1 MSFSLS
7 APRLYLR
14 VRLLWFLLLLLA
26 AGLTLLLAGR
36 ISNWSTLP
44 APAAPA
50 ALPLSYVP
58 NVGQSAA
65 GVHYQVHGGSSAA
78 FFTAEAV
85 VLAVADGPETLPT
98 VSLRWDN
105 ANPAPGISAG
115 QPLPGV
121 VNYIRGSDPQQWRSD
136 IPTYGEIVYHALYP
150 GIELH
155 YGSENGRLKGTYL
168 VAPGSDPFQIRWRY
182 DGAQQINLT
191 KQGDLEIVL
200 VAENGRHTLT
210 EAAPIAWQMAGRQEI
225 AVPVAYQLHA
235 DNSIGFHL
243 PDGYDP
249 ALPLVLDPTMTFSTY
264 LGGTLFDHGHAIAI
278 DEEGNRYLKGVTY
291 SANFPTYDP
300 LYPVLNGDSD
310 VFVAKLKADSSAYEF
325 ITYLGGSNSE
335 DRLGQGGDIA
345 LDTAGNI
352 YLTGH
357 TDSADFPVY
366 YALQPERG
374 GPNGVAYVT
383 ALTPSGSSLL
393 FSTYLGGGGGAS
405 GEGIVIDWEGNIVIV
420 GTGGSGFPL
429 AFPLYQKVGGG
440 KPFITK
446 LTPDGQH
453 FLFSTYLGNSCC
465 GTGSGVAVDF
475 AGDIYLT
482 GETFADDFPVTPGAF
497 QSQRAG
503 NADVY
508 VTKIKRDGSALVYST
523 FVGGTLVDSAIDIAV
538 DGRSQAHVTGHTN
551 SLNFPTANALQ
562 PTYGGGRSDAFVF
575 KLNASGSAMIYSTY
589 LGGSA
594 DENFYGG
601 DGAIALDEEGE
612 AYVVGSTDSNN
623 FPTLDPIQPQRAGN
637 NDMFVTKLDATGQ
650 LLYSTY
656 LGGANGDEDPYDVA
670 VDLHEA
676 VHVVGGTNS
685 TNFPLQNALQPQRS
699 GSMDVFITSIS
710 HGAVHRPEIVPD
722 RLAFPSQAVHEAS
735 PPRSLVVYNP
745 NESALTLSEMV
756 INGRYATNFA
766 ITAEDCTAEPI
777 APHDY
782 CTIWISFTPSGS
794 GPRDGRIELSSPA
807 WSGPRMVGLY
817 GQGAASLE
825 ISPLFI
831 DFGFRRISDVSAVRP
846 IVLSNV
852 GDTPLPIGAV
862 EVVGMDPASFYFSG
876 SQNNCQNKTI
886 PAGESCEFYAVFR
899 AYQTGLHTA
908 VILIH
913 SPFAAEPLRIPVQGY
928 GGDSPMLTL
937 THEHEKEVA
946 HMNSCAGLEVTV
958 NGANFPVDAGQG
970 WGTVALYW
978 EDTLLETIPV
988 NGDGTFAATLT
999 VPMSSGGV
1007 FTVKAHDL
1015 VLLSA
1020 EAEATIRTPRTNLP
1034 IILIPGVS
1042 GSELVAAAGFAYIS
1056 PPKPSHWIPF
1066 YDAVLLPFPQI
1077 YLQNDPIWLNLTS
1090 IANTM
1095 LGNSRYFDALRLEE
1109 DGRTPMADVLGT
1121 SPDLVVGDVLWQVE
1135 VPGVLTLD
1143 LYKGLH
1149 DYLLDEGYVDGQT
1162 LFAFPYDWRKNL
1174 DETSG
1179 NLNQLINHARAVSG
1193 QDQVVIVAHSMGGLV
1208 ARNYMFYHGT
1218 DKVDQLIT
1226 LGTPYLGAPKVS
1238 KILEIGDDWGIGAH
1252 FLNTLGVG
1260 AHPYQMREMARNYPS
1275 SYQLSPGSGWWGR
1288 NAWSDSSNYIV
1299 RGYIENFSLV
1309 RQELDYSASMFWLGR
1324 HNTRLAA
1331 DARGWHGR
1339 RLGHLGGT
1347 MSSRYYNQ
1355 RIIGVGNDTL
1365 GHLEFTPYQT
1375 CAKVSFPFGDRSVC
1389 LPLPE
1394 ILFPK
1399 EDLMG
1404 DGTVPFHSALG
1415 AFVPAWD
1422 ERYYFV
1428 GNTDHNRITSN
1439 GVALDYL
1446 GQMLRA
1452 ELCSVRQLQ
1461 NGVQLQNTAESE
1473 ALVTALNASLGG
1485 LDLAEAVATAVAPP
1499 HAETLEITAIG
1510 TADLHI
1516 YDSAGN
1522 HVGLPDGA
1530 LFGQEVQ
1537 IPDASFITSGLPSGG
1552 VQVARLHANDTYTIT
1567 LSSRMPDGAASLRL
1581 TYYLGDQVQTVQVF
1595 QSIPMTTTTTATV
1608 ALPGLALGD
1617 QTPPLALVWAEGIP
1631 AVEIPLLGTFSGN
1644 EAANLDMLPPQASI
1658 SVTEGG
1664 LVTLT
1669 AVDNPGGSGVATIFY
1684 SLDPAAANDSFVEYT
1699 GPFQLPAGPVKIT
1712 AVALDRAGNGQYP
1725 GTVWERP
1732 GGQIYLP
1739 FVIR

>member
-1 MSFSLS
+1 MPFSMP
-7 APRLYLR
+7 APRLYSR
-14 VRLLWFLLLLLA
+14 TYLLWFFLLLLA
-26 AGLTLLLAGR
+26 VGLTLLLAGR
-36 ISNWSTLP
+36 MPNWSDLSAPT
-44 APAAPA
+44 APATVPV
-50 ALPLSYVP
+50 SYIP
-58 NVGQSAA
+58 NMGQSATN
-65 GVHYQVHGGSSAA
+65 VRYQVHGGSSSA
-78 FFTAEAV
+78 FFTDEAIL
-85 VLAVADGPETLPT
+85 LAVTEGAETLPF
-98 VSLRWDN
+98 VSLRWEN
-105 ANPAPGISAG
+105 ANPSPDISAG
-115 QPLPGV
+115 RQLPGV
-121 VNYIRGSDPQQWRSD
+121 VNYIRGNDPQQWRSD
-136 IPTYGEIVYHALYP
+136 IPTYGEIVYHSLYP
-150 GIELH
+150 GVDLH
-155 YGSENGRLKGTYL
+155 YGSENGRLKGTYI
-168 VAPGSDPFQIRWRY
+168 VAPGSDPFQIRWQY
-182 DGAQQINLT
+182 DGAQRVSLT
-191 KQGDLEIVL
+191 AQGDLEIL
-200 VAENGRHTLT
+200 LGDANRHTLT
-210 EAAPIAWQMAGRQEI
+210 EAAPIAWQLAGQREI
-225 AVPVAYQLHA
+225 PVPVAYQLHA
-235 DNSIGFHL
+235 DNGVSFLL
-243 PDGYDP
+243 PEGYDP
-249 ALPLVLDPTMTFSTY
+249 NLPLILDPTLTFSTY
-264 LGGTLFDHGHAIAI
+264 LGGTLYDHGHAIAV
-278 DEEGNRYLKGVTY
+278 DREGNRYLKGVTY
-291 SANFPTYDP
+291 SANFPTHNP

-310 VFVAKLKADSSAYEF
+310 VFIAKLKADSSGYEF
-325 ITYLGGSNSE
+325 ITYLGGSSSE
-335 DRLGQGGDIA
+335 ERLGQRGDIT
-345 LDTAGNI
+345 LDAAGNI

-393 FSTYLGGGGGAS
+393 FSTYLGGGGGAI
-405 GEGIVIDWEGNIVIV
+405 GEGIAIDWEGNIIV
-420 GTGGSGFPL
+420 VGAGGSDFPL
-429 AFPLYQKVGGG
+429 AYPLYQRPGGG

-446 LTPDGQH
+446 LTPDGQR
-453 FLFSTYLGNSCC
+453 FIFSTYLGDSCC
-465 GTGSGVAVDF
+465 GTGNSVAVDL

-482 GETFADDFPVTPGAF
+482 GETSADDFPVTPGAF
-497 QSQRAG
+497 QMQRAG
-503 NADVY
+503 SADVY
-508 VTKIKRDGSALVYST
+508 VTKIKSDGSGLVYST
-523 FVGGTLVDSAIDIAV
+523 FVGGSQVDSAISIAV
-538 DGRSQAHVTGHTN
+538 NGRSQAHVTGHTN
-551 SLNFPTANALQ
+551 SLNFPTANAFQ

-575 KLNASGSAMIYSTY
+575 KLNESGSEMIYSTY

-601 DGAIALDEEGE
+601 DGAIVLDEEGE
-612 AYVVGSTDSNN
+612 AYVVGSTDSDN

-637 NDMFVTKLDATGQ
+637 NDLFIAKLDAGGQ

-656 LGGANGDEDPYDVA
+656 LGGANGDDDPYDLA
-670 VDLHEA
+670 VDVYET

-685 TNFPLQNALQPQRS
+685 TNFPMQNALQPQRS
-699 GSMDVFITSIS
+699 GSKDVYIVTVS
-710 HGAVHRPEIVPD
+710 HGSVQRPEIVPD
-722 RLAFPSQAVHEAS
+722 ILAFPSQAVHEAS

-745 NESALTLSEMV
+745 NESALTLSEIV
-756 INGRYATNFA
+756 IDGRHAANFA
-766 ITAEDCTAEPI
+766 VTGEDCTADAIP
-777 APHDY
+777 PNDY
-782 CTIWISFTPSGS
+782 CTVWVSFTPSGS
-794 GPRDGRIELSSPA
+794 GPRYGRVELSSPD
-807 WSGPRMVGLY
+807 WSGPRMVGLN
-817 GQGAASLE
+817 GLGAASLE
-825 ISPLFI
+825 IAPLFI
-831 DFGFRRISDVSAVRP
+831 DFGFRSISDISAIRP
-846 IVLSNV
+846 ISLSNV
-852 GDTPLPIGAV
+852 GDTPLPIGAI
-862 EVVGMDPASFYFSG
+862 EVAGMDLTAFYFSG
-876 SQNNCQNKTI
+876 SQNNCQNQTI
-886 PAGESCEFYAVFR
+886 PAGETCEFYAVFR
-899 AYQTGLHTA
+899 PSRTGLHTA
-908 VILIH
+908 VILID
-913 SPFAAEPLRIPVQGY
+913 SPFADEPARIPVQGY
-928 GGDSPMLTL
+928 GGNSPMLTL
-937 THEHEKEVA
+937 TYEYEKEVT
-946 HMNSCAGLEVTV
+946 HLNSCAGLEVTV

-978 EDTLLETIPV
+978 GDTLLETINV
-988 NGDGTFAATLT
+988 NADGTFAANLT
-999 VPMSSGGV
+999 VPANDGGV

-1042 GSELVAAAGFAYIS
+1042 GSELVAAADFAYIS

-1095 LGNSRYFDALRLEE
+1095 LGNSRYFDALRLEP
-1109 DGRTPMADVLGT
+1109 DGRTPMTDVLGT
-1121 SPDLVVGDVLWQVE
+1121 SPNLVVGDILWQVE
-1135 VPGVLTLD
+1135 VPGVTTLD

-1149 DYLLDEGYVDGQT
+1149 DYLLHKGYVDGQT

-1179 NLNQLINHARAVSG
+1179 DLNQLINHARAVSG

-1208 ARNYMFYHGT
+1208 ARNYMFYHGP

-1252 FLNTLGVG
+1252 VLNTLGVG

-1275 SYQLSPGSGWWGR
+1275 SYQLSPGSDWWNR
-1288 NAWSDSSNYIV
+1288 RAWPNSSNYIV

-1324 HNTRLAA
+1324 HNSKLAS
-1331 DARGWHGR
+1331 DARYWHGR
-1339 RLGHLGGT
+1339 RLGHLGDT

-1415 AFVPAWD
+1415 AAVPLSD

-1428 GNTDHNRITSN
+1428 SNTDHNSITSN

-1461 NGVQLQNTAESE
+1461 SNVQIQNTAEAE
-1473 ALVTALNASLGG
+1473 KLTAALNSSLGG
-1485 LDLAEAVATAVAPP
+1485 LELAEAVATAIAPP
-1499 HAETLEITAIG
+1499 HAETLEITAVG

-1522 HVGLPDGA
+1522 HVGLPAGA
-1530 LFGQEVQ
+1530 LFGQEVE
-1537 IPDASFITSGLPSGG
+1537 IPDASFVVSGLPSGG

-1567 LSSRMPDGAASLRL
+1567 LTSRMPDGAASLRL
-1581 TYYLGDQVQTVQVF
+1581 TYYQGDQAVMMQVF

-1608 ALPGLALGD
+1608 LLPGLALGD
-1617 QTPPLALVWAEGIP
+1617 QTPPLALVWAEGVP
-1631 AVEIPLLGTFSGN
+1631 AVEIPLLGSYTGD
-1644 EAANLDMLPPQASI
+1644 EAENPDLIPPQASI
-1658 SVTEGG
+1658 SVSESG
-1664 LVTLT
+1664 LVTIT

-1684 SLDPAAANDSFVEYT
+1684 SLDAAAANDSFVEYT
-1699 GPFQLPAGPVKIT
+1699 GPFHLPDGPVKIT
-1712 AVALDRAGNGQYP
+1712 AVALDNAGNGQYP
-1725 GTVWERP
+1725 GAVWERP

-1739 FVIR
+1739 IIIR

>member
-1 MSFSLS
+1 MPFSMP
-7 APRLYLR
+7 APRLYSR
-14 VRLLWFLLLLLA
+14 TYLLWFFLLLLA
-26 AGLTLLLAGR
+26 VGLTLLLAGR
-36 ISNWSTLP
+36 MPNWSDLSAPT
-44 APAAPA
+44 APATVPV
-50 ALPLSYVP
+50 SYIP
-58 NVGQSAA
+58 NMGQSATN
-65 GVHYQVHGGSSAA
+65 VRYQVHGGSSSA
-78 FFTAEAV
+78 FFTDEAIL
-85 VLAVADGPETLPT
+85 LAVTEGAETLPF
-98 VSLRWDN
+98 VSLRWEN
-105 ANPAPGISAG
+105 ANPSPDISAG
-115 QPLPGV
+115 RQLPGV
-121 VNYIRGSDPQQWRSD
+121 VNYIRGNDPQQWRSD

-150 GIELH
+150 GVDLH
-155 YGSENGRLKGTYL
+155 YGSENGRLKGTYI
-168 VAPGSDPFQIRWRY
+168 VAPGSDPFQIRWQY
-182 DGAQQINLT
+182 DGAQRVSLT
-191 KQGDLEIVL
+191 AQGDLEIL
-200 VAENGRHTLT
+200 LGDANRHTLT
-210 EAAPIAWQMAGRQEI
+210 EAAPIAWQLAGQREI
-225 AVPVAYQLHA
+225 PVPVAYQLHA
-235 DNSIGFHL
+235 DNGVSFLL
-243 PDGYDP
+243 PEGYDP
-249 ALPLVLDPTMTFSTY
+249 NLPLILDPTLTFSTY
-264 LGGTLFDHGHAIAI
+264 LGGTLYDHGHAIAV
-278 DEEGNRYLKGVTY
+278 DREGNRYLKGVTY
-291 SANFPTYDP
+291 SANFPTHNP

-310 VFVAKLKADSSAYEF
+310 VFIAKLKADSSGYEF
-325 ITYLGGSNSE
+325 ITYLGGSSSE
-335 DRLGQGGDIA
+335 ERLGQRGDIT
-345 LDTAGNI
+345 LDAAGNI

-393 FSTYLGGGGGAS
+393 FSTYLGGGGGAI
-405 GEGIVIDWEGNIVIV
+405 GEGIAIDWEGNIIIV
-420 GTGGSGFPL
+420 GAGGSGFPL
-429 AFPLYQKVGGG
+429 AYPLYQRPGGG

-446 LTPDGQH
+446 LTPDGQR
-453 FLFSTYLGNSCC
+453 FIFSTYLGDSCC
-465 GTGSGVAVDF
+465 GTGNSVAVDL

-482 GETFADDFPVTPGAF
+482 GETSADDFPVTPGAF
-497 QSQRAG
+497 QMQRAG
-503 NADVY
+503 SADVY
-508 VTKIKRDGSALVYST
+508 VTKIKSDGSGLVYST
-523 FVGGTLVDSAIDIAV
+523 FVGGSQVDSAISIAV
-538 DGRSQAHVTGHTN
+538 NGRSQAHVTGHTN
-551 SLNFPTANALQ
+551 SLNFPTANAFQ

-575 KLNASGSAMIYSTY
+575 KLNESGSEMIYSTY

-601 DGAIALDEEGE
+601 DGAIVLDEEGE
-612 AYVVGSTDSNN
+612 AYVVGSTDSDN

-637 NDMFVTKLDATGQ
+637 NDLFIAKLDAGGQ

-656 LGGANGDEDPYDVA
+656 LGGANGDDDPYDLA
-670 VDLHEA
+670 VDVYET

-685 TNFPLQNALQPQRS
+685 TNFPMQNALQPQRS
-699 GSMDVFITSIS
+699 GSKDVYIVTVS
-710 HGAVHRPEIVPD
+710 HGSVQRPEIVPD
-722 RLAFPSQAVHEAS
+722 ILAFPSQAVHEAS

-745 NESALTLSEMV
+745 NESALTLSEIV
-756 INGRYATNFA
+756 I
-766 ITAEDCTAEPI
+766 
-777 APHDY
+777 
-782 CTIWISFTPSGS
+782 
-794 GPRDGRIELSSPA
+794 DGRH
-807 WSGPRMVGLY
+807 
-817 GQGAASLE
+817 AAN
-825 ISPLFI
+825 F
-831 DFGFRRISDVSAVRP
+831 
-846 IVLSNV
+846 
-852 GDTPLPIGAV
+852 
-862 EVVGMDPASFYFSG
+862 
-876 SQNNCQNKTI
+876 
-886 PAGESCEFYAVFR
+886 
-899 AYQTGLHTA
+899 
-908 VILIH
+908 
-913 SPFAAEPLRIPVQGY
+913 
-928 GGDSPMLTL
+928 
-937 THEHEKEVA
+937 KEVT
-946 HMNSCAGLEVTV
+946 HLNSCAGLEVTV

-978 EDTLLETIPV
+978 GDTLLETINV
-988 NGDGTFAATLT
+988 NADGTFAANLT
-999 VPMSSGGV
+999 VPANDGGV

-1042 GSELVAAAGFAYIS
+1042 GSELVAAADFAYIS

-1095 LGNSRYFDALRLEE
+1095 LGNSRYFDALRLEP
-1109 DGRTPMADVLGT
+1109 DGRTPMTDVLGT
-1121 SPDLVVGDVLWQVE
+1121 SPNLVVGDILWQVE
-1135 VPGVLTLD
+1135 VPGVTTLD

-1149 DYLLDEGYVDGQT
+1149 DYLLHKGYVDGQT

-1179 NLNQLINHARAVSG
+1179 DLNQLINHARAVSG

-1208 ARNYMFYHGT
+1208 ARNYMFYHGP

-1252 FLNTLGVG
+1252 VLNTLGVG

-1275 SYQLSPGSGWWGR
+1275 SYQLSPGSDWWNR
-1288 NAWSDSSNYIV
+1288 RAWPNSSNYIV

-1324 HNTRLAA
+1324 HNSKLAS
-1331 DARGWHGR
+1331 DARYWHGR
-1339 RLGHLGGT
+1339 RLGHLGDT

-1365 GHLEFTPYQT
+1365 GHLGFTPYQT

-1415 AFVPAWD
+1415 AAVPLSD

-1428 GNTDHNRITSN
+1428 SNTDHNSITSN

-1461 NGVQLQNTAESE
+1461 SNVQIQNTAEAE
-1473 ALVTALNASLGG
+1473 KLTAALNSSLGG
-1485 LDLAEAVATAVAPP
+1485 LELAEAVATAIAPP
-1499 HAETLEITAIG
+1499 HAETLEITAVG

-1522 HVGLPDGA
+1522 HVGLPAGA
-1530 LFGQEVQ
+1530 LFGQEVE
-1537 IPDASFITSGLPSGG
+1537 IPDASFVVSGLPSGG

-1567 LSSRMPDGAASLRL
+1567 LTSRMPDGAASLRL
-1581 TYYLGDQVQTVQVF
+1581 TYYQGDQAVMMQVF

-1608 ALPGLALGD
+1608 LLPGLALGD
-1617 QTPPLALVWAEGIP
+1617 QTPPLALVWAEGVP
-1631 AVEIPLLGTFSGN
+1631 AVEIPLLGSYTGD
-1644 EAANLDMLPPQASI
+1644 EAENPDLIPPQASI
-1658 SVTEGG
+1658 SVSESG
-1664 LVTLT
+1664 LVTIT

-1699 GPFQLPAGPVKIT
+1699 GPFQLPGGPVKIT
-1712 AVALDRAGNGQYP
+1712 AVALDNAGNGQYP
-1725 GTVWERP
+1725 GAVWERP

-1739 FVIR
+1739 IIIR